1 MTASQPER
9 AVDQLIGQLALGPD
23 PVLDA
28 VLAANAG
35 AGLAPIDV
43 ARNQGKL
50 LEILVRG
57 ARARRVL
64 EIGTL
69 GGYSTICLA
78 RGVGAGGA
86 VVTIER
92 DERAAAVAVRNL
104 GAAGLADRVQVRV
117 GAALDVLPAL
127 AEAGGPPFD
136 FAFIDADK
144 PSYDAYY
151 EACLKLVRVGGIIA
165 FIDADK
171 QNNVAYVERAA
182 RLCRPGAL
190 VLVDNVIRAGR
201 ILDPEAAAAAGD
213 LGARGSR
220 DLLEHIGTS
229 DRIDG
234 TAIQT
239 VGEKGWD
246 GFALLIV
253 AGDPP

>member
-9 AVDQLIGQLALGPD
+9 AVDQLIGQLTLGPD

-28 VLAANAG
+28 ALAANAD

-78 RGVGAGGA
+78 RGVGADGT

-144 PSYDAYY
+144 
-151 EACLKLVRVGGIIA
+151 
-165 FIDADK
+165 
-171 QNNVAYVERAA
+171 QNNVAYVEWAA

>member
-1 MTASQPER
+1 MDLPTQAARYAAEVER
-9 AVDQLIGQLALGPD
+9 AAGALHAAMPLARPVDELIGRAALGAD

-28 VLAANAG
+28 ALAANAA
-35 AGLAPIDV
+35 AGLAPMDV

-57 ARARRVL
+57 ARARQVL

-78 RGVGAGGA
+78 RGVGDGGT

-92 DERAAAVAVRNL
+92 DERAARVAAGNL
-104 GAAGLADRVQVRV
+104 REAGLADRVRV
-117 GAALDVLPAL
+117 LVGTALDVLPAL
-127 AEAGGPPFD
+127 AGGHGDDGPPFD

-144 PSYDAYY
+144 
-151 EACLKLVRVGGIIA
+151 
-165 FIDADK
+165 
-171 QNNVAYVERAA
+171 QNNVAYLDWAA
-182 RLCRPGAL
+182 RLCRPGSL

-201 ILDPEAAAAAGD
+201 VLDPASAAVLGD
-213 LGARGSR
+213 LGAQGSR
-220 DLLEHIGTS
+220 DLLERIGS
-229 DRIDG
+229 DDRIDG
-234 TAIQT
+234 TAVQT

-253 AGDPP
+253 RGEGR